1 MKRRLIIKEARSTLM
16 WPKICFACEK
26 FMNQIS
32 GIIYVEKFLLKT
44 IVVHKIKKKPMHFF
58 LITEDVMNF
67 WVFRHFHQIPRE
79 VIMGSER

>member
-1 MKRRLIIKEARSTLM
+1 M

-44 IVVHKIKKKPMHFF
+44 IVVHKIKKKTNAF
-58 LITEDVMNF
+58 LFNNGGCDEF
-67 WVFRHFHQIPRE
+67 LGF
-79 VIMGSER
+79 